1 MYQSL
6 SRVQLCDPMDYSP
19 PGSTLRG
26 ISLARILEW
35 VAIYFSRDL
44 QDSRIEPKSPAL
56 SGRFFTT
63 EPPGKPVNIMCMR
76 ALSCPSLHNPTDCSP
91 PGQARILEW
100 VVISYSRQ
108 SFWPRGRIHVS
119 WVGRVFFTTEPP
131 GKPYKQLFPQL
142 KLLEKLEIEFHKTVL
157 SP

>member
-1 MYQSL
+1 MSNSATPWTIAHQAPL
-6 SRVQLCDPMDYSP
+6 SVGFPWQEYWSGLPFTSP
-19 PGSTLRG
+19 G
-26 ISLARILEW
+26 
-35 VAIYFSRDL
+35 DL
-44 QDSRIEPKSPAL
+44 QDSRMEPKSPKL

-76 ALSCPSLHNPTDCSP
+76 ALSCPTLRNPTDCSP

-142 KLLEKLEIEFHKTVL
+142 KLLEKLEIEFYKTVL